1 MCINFV
7 TDRGT
12 DKQSILDIS
21 AFRTLELCIKIQIL
35 LQNIRYSANTNTIW
49 RRMDPERLKV
59 RTSKVRGSIL
69 GENWHH
75 FGSSHLLLTWRP
87 RFQKLFHSNFYEYV
101 SNISSHCI
109 REFLRLEFC
118 LFYFTRNCF
127 CISWKRKIKKVNCWL
142 EFSNDLVVSQCGA
155 LISR

>member
-75 FGSSHLLLTWRP
+75 FGSSHLLLTWRLH
-87 RFQKLFHSNFYEYV
+87 FQKLFHSNFYEYV

-109 REFLRLEFC
+109 REFLEFC
-118 LFYFTRNCF
+118 LFWCERWELPWWVLPWFTGDPDEKYVENLN
-127 CISWKRKIKKVNCWL
+127 KNGV
-142 EFSNDLVVSQCGA
+142 Q
-155 LISR
+155 

>member
-1 MCINFV
+1 MMWINFV

-21 AFRTLELCIKIQIL
+21 AFRTLESCIKIQIL

-75 FGSSHLLLTWRP
+75 FGSSHLLLT
-87 RFQKLFHSNFYEYV
+87 
-101 SNISSHCI
+101 
-109 REFLRLEFC
+109 
-118 LFYFTRNCF
+118 
-127 CISWKRKIKKVNCWL
+127 
-142 EFSNDLVVSQCGA
+142 
-155 LISR
+155 